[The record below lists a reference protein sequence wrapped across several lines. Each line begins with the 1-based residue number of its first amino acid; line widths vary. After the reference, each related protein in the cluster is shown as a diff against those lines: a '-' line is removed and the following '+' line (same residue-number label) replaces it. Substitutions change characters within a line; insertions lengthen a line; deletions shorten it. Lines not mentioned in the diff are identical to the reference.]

1 MLVNLTDMTTSMQL
15 ADGYLATMTKHI
27 EIMNGQ
33 MSSMTNMLGSMTSAT
48 HRITQGV
55 SGLNQSI
62 GRPMSFM
69 NSFAP
74 W

>member
-1 MLVNLTDMTTSMQL
+1 
-15 ADGYLATMTKHI
+15 
-27 EIMNGQ
+27 
-33 MSSMTNMLGSMTSAT
+33 MTNLMGSMTTAT
-48 HRITQGV
+48 HHMTQGV
-55 SGLNQSI
+55 SGLNQNI